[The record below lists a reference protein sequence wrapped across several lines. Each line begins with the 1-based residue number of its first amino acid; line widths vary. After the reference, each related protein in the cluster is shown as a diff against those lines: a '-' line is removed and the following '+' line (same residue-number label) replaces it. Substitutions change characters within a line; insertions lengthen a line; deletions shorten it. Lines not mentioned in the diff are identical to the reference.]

1 MPFAGMKLSRLI
13 DLMKPYINLLRF
25 QSFDTSSEVGRS
37 YERYRLIALSGSS
50 SFFSKIIISL
60 TGLISVPLTINYLG
74 KEQFGLWMVISSL
87 VIWLQLTDFG
97 IGNGLINALAE
108 ANGRNDKESACSYF
122 TTAFCSITV
131 ITFILFAPVVM
142 AAFFIPWDSVLNLES
157 ASLLHDA
164 NLCFIIVAIFFFIN
178 MPLSLANKALGAYQK
193 GYLVNITQVAASLSS
208 LLFLII
214 AISMG
219 LTLPWLVSFVSA
231 GAVFGNALSWIFL
244 HREIPWLKLQLN
256 KSSREALRRVARSS
270 VPLFLFQ
277 FGALLLNQTANII
290 LAQFGGLGM
299 VADYNI
305 LAKFYSVIFSIGTS
319 LSFPFYPAIR
329 EAFER
334 KEKRWIYHAIK
345 RVTTIR
351 LSSLIVP
358 TIPLIFIGNHLILL
372 WIRQPLSENFGYA
385 GWSCFLLCI
394 ILAGLSSTLSEILI
408 VLDYIYTQLH
418 SLFINALVFI
428 LCCILLVPHFGLTG
442 FYASSIIG
450 MAYPTLWI
458 LFKTKSVLTS
468 I

>member
-1 MPFAGMKLSRLI
+1 
-13 DLMKPYINLLRF
+13 
-25 QSFDTSSEVGRS
+25 
-37 YERYRLIALSGSS
+37 
-50 SFFSKIIISL
+50 
-60 TGLISVPLTINYLG
+60 
-74 KEQFGLWMVISSL
+74 
-87 VIWLQLTDFG
+87 
-97 IGNGLINALAE
+97 
-108 ANGRNDKESACSYF
+108 
-122 TTAFCSITV
+122 
-131 ITFILFAPVVM
+131 
-142 AAFFIPWDSVLNLES
+142 
-157 ASLLHDA
+157 
-164 NLCFIIVAIFFFIN
+164 
-178 MPLSLANKALGAYQK
+178 
-193 GYLVNITQVAASLSS
+193 
-208 LLFLII
+208 
-214 AISMG
+214 MG